1 MTFDVLRPAHFTS
14 LIFTFLCVI
23 ILFYKMES
31 ELGNHEDD
39 EDYDDASEIAL
50 LL

>member
-1 MTFDVLRPAHFTS
+1 
-14 LIFTFLCVI
+14 
-23 ILFYKMES
+23 MES

-50 LL
+50 LLWFRRIY